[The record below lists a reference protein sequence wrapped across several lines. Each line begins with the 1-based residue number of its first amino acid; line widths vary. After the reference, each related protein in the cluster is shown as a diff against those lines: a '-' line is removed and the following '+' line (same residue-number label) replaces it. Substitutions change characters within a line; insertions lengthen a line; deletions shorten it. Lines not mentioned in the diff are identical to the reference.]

1 MMETRKMKQVLA
13 PEERERLE
21 KRLLETFK
29 DEMNVLPRDLQETL
43 ADDLVTAFQNRLA
56 VFLRIQAK
64 QGSLLKTSHRNT

>member
-1 MMETRKMKQVLA
+1 MKQVLA

-21 KRLLETFK
+21 KRMLATFK

-64 QGSLLKTSHRNT
+64 QGSLLKTSQRNT